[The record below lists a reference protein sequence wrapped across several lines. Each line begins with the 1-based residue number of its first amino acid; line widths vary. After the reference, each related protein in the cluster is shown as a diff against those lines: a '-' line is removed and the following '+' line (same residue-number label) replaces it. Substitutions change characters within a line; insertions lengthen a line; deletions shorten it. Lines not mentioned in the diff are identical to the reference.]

1 MSRISPE
8 WEAVRNTAGAGSTP
22 ERDSTRGTVLTLW
35 TDVHGPL
42 SCLPSPRCDEFPP
55 RVRSERCTQAEERR

>member
-22 ERDSTRGTVLTLW
+22 ERDSARGTVRTLW

-42 SCLPSPRCDEFPP
+42 GCFALTE
-55 RVRSERCTQAEERR
+55 VR

>member
-22 ERDSTRGTVLTLW
+22 ERDSIRGTVLALW
-35 TDVHGPL
+35 TDVHGPARML
-42 SCLPSPRCDEFPP
+42 ALIE
-55 RVRSERCTQAEERR
+55 VR